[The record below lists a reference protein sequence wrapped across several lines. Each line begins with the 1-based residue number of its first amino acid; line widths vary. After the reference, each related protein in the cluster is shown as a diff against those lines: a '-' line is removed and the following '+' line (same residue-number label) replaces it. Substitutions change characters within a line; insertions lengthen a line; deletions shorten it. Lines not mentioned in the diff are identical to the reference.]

1 MSNPMLSS
9 WYPTDPFLYPPT
21 ERIELFVIKKYTVSK
36 MRGIGRNEPRDL
48 PDIRPLF
55 PNGCTDMLYR
65 GRGRLDLVCLLGK
78 PIKPW
83 NPADPCLKL
92 AAEIYYNEDD
102 DISKFFTEQNRI
114 AALDLAQALRRIE
127 SRRLACRAGCD
138 FSFGIC
144 ETACDEEANT
154 EIAYH
159 EKHYADR
166 SEELRLGENEART
179 QNRNW
184 FWIEAEKCGY
194 TDMSL
199 PKGPK
204 GWGKEPQMP
213 RLQQEY

>member
-127 SRRLACRAGCD
+127 SGDWRVELDAIFRLEFVRRLVMKRQTLKLLTMKNTMQTDQKNCVSVKMKLAPKTETG
-138 FSFGIC
+138 FG
-144 ETACDEEANT
+144 
-154 EIAYH
+154 
-159 EKHYADR
+159 
-166 SEELRLGENEART
+166 
-179 QNRNW
+179 
-184 FWIEAEKCGY
+184 
-194 TDMSL
+194 
-199 PKGPK
+199 
-204 GWGKEPQMP
+204 
-213 RLQQEY
+213 